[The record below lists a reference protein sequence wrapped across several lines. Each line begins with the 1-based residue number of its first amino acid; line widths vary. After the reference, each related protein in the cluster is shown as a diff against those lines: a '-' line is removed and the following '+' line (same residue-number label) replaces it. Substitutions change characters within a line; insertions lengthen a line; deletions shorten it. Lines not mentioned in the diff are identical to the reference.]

1 MRRRAAPLL
10 SLLLMAAAPLVRAA
24 DDPGILFELDRTR
37 FEVQVRDLRDA
48 REGPAL
54 RVVIGSPSHPTP
66 AGNFAIHQVVR
77 NPRWTPGH
85 IARGRGAQEKAASSD
100 GPLGVAKI
108 SFGPDGV
115 ALHGGARALLLGKP
129 ISLGCVRALD
139 ADMLALLDWLEEAG
153 ALGEQRP
160 GVEGEIT
167 QRFQRRARIVV
178 Y

>member
-1 MRRRAAPLL
+1 MRRRPAL
-10 SLLLMAAAPLVRAA
+10 LLLMLLTATPLLGAT

-37 FEVQVRDLRDA
+37 FEVQVRDLRDE
-48 REGPAL
+48 RDGPAL

-77 NPRWTPGH
+77 NPRWTPGE
-85 IARGRGAQEKAASSD
+85 IARGRGAQEKPASSD

-108 SFGPDGV
+108 TFGPEGI
-115 ALHGGARALLLGKP
+115 ALHGGARRLLLGKP

-139 ADMLALLDWLEEAG
+139 ADMLLLLEWLEEAG

-160 GVEGEIT
+160 GAEGEIT

>member
-1 MRRRAAPLL
+1 MRRRAAFLL
-10 SLLLMAAAPLVRAA
+10 SLLLTATPLPGAT
-24 DDPGILFELDRTR
+24 DDPGILFELDRER
-37 FEVQVRDLRDA
+37 FEVQVRDLRDE
-48 REGPAL
+48 RDGPAL

-66 AGNFAIHQVVR
+66 AGSFAIHQVVR
-77 NPRWTPGH
+77 NPRWTPGE

-108 SFGPDGV
+108 SFGPDGI
-115 ALHGGARALLLGKP
+115 ALHGGARPLLIGKP

-139 ADMLALLDWLEEAG
+139 ADLLALLDWLEQAG

-160 GVEGEIT
+160 GAEGEIT